1 MLGGYQTI
9 TFNNVPAFDGTIKIK
24 DAFTKAKKGKA
35 ILIENLFI
43 DTGVSV
49 SGFTYDI
56 TPTDETKAVLPITAI
71 TDNTIVT
78 IGLVI
83 NANDSIAIYGE

>member
-9 TFNNVPAFDGTIKIK
+9 TFNNEPTFNGTIKVK

-43 DTGVSV
+43 DDGVSI
-49 SGFTYDI
+49 SGFAYDI
-56 TPTDETKAVLPITAI
+56 TPSDETKAVLPITAI
-71 TDNTIVT
+71 DSNSIVT
-78 IGLVI
+78 IGIVI
-83 NANDSIAIYGE
+83 NADDSIEMYGE